1 MISNTNKIYFGNQEI
16 SQVYVGDNLVFGG
29 ETAWTPYSLGS
40 SLALWL
46 DATDTDTI
54 TLNGSNVSQWG
65 DKSNN
70 NRHAAQSTATKQPVY
85 APNVINGKAC
95 VVGDDTDD
103 VLFGPLPLSRTLD
116 YTVVM
121 VLSLLQAAD
130 ALFDFYDAATPN
142 TSRVTSS
149 SSGVARAVGSLA
161 YHLQRHHPRATPLIL
176 AATHQNSAP
185 AGQRFD
191 QFVNGVRRGV
201 FPTDVN
207 APAFADGIFTE
218 YAILDD
224 VTGGNAWGGGIGE
237 YIIATGLSESD
248 RQKLEGYLAHK
259 WGLTANLP
267 SDHPYKT
274 VAP

>member
-1 MISNTNKIYFGNQEI
+1 MKAYLNNKTINKVI
-16 SQVYVGDNLVFGG
+16 VPSV
-29 ETAWTPYSLGS
+29 WTPYSLGS
-40 SLALWL
+40 SVALWL
-46 DATDTDTI
+46 DATDAETI
-54 TLNGSNVSQWG
+54 TLNGSNVSQWDDRSG
-65 DKSNN
+65 N
-70 NRHAAQSTATKQPVY
+70 NRHAAQSIATKQPVY
-85 APNVINGKAC
+85 VANAINGKAC
-95 VVGDDTDD
+95 VKGDNTDD

-121 VLSLLQAAD
+121 VLTAISAYD
-130 ALFDFYDAATPN
+130 IVFDFHDSATPS
-142 TSRVTSS
+142 TSRITNINF
-149 SSGVARAVGSLA
+149 AVGRSSTSGISLTNTGA
-161 YHLQRHHPRATPLIL
+161 QSLSSPAIF
-176 AATHQNSAP
+176 AATHANSAA

-191 QFVNGVRRGV
+191 QFVNGTRSSG
-201 FPTDVN
+201 FPADSS
-207 APAFADGIFTE
+207 APAFTGGSFNQ

-224 VTGGNAWGGGIGE
+224 ITGGNAWVGGIGE